1 MRNPK
6 PGEEI
11 NGTIGQKEIRG
22 NSRYLNGVGV
32 KGVYSWIPNSKGV
45 FGSSRHPETEPTCA
59 RAPLASLPTPD
70 SEEPFSF
77 DTQRKTSYALT
88 QKKGVLID

>member
-1 MRNPK
+1 MTDPK

-32 KGVYSWIPNSKGV
+32 KGVYSWIEQRSWIPNSKEV
-45 FGSSRHPETEPTCA
+45 FGSSGHPGTEPYL
-59 RAPLASLPTPD
+59 RASTACQFTH
-70 SEEPFSF
+70 
-77 DTQRKTSYALT
+77 TR
-88 QKKGVLID
+88 